1 MKVLTSNKQEQ
12 ALEHLAKI
20 YEASFEDDF
29 ARRTDEIADEVMELA
44 IIVGDEASLL
54 RLNDKVSARMKMK
67 RSRR

>member
-20 YEASFEDDF
+20 YESSFEDDF

-44 IIVGDEASLL
+44 IIVGDEALML
-54 RLNDKVSARMKMK
+54 RLVDRVCARMRLRK
-67 RSRR
+67 